1 MYFLPYFNKT
11 FFYYYFILVNVYVRS
26 NIEQDKV
33 YSEVHSKLR
42 ANKPEK
48 QAEETNALINYSPW
62 WVFCASL
69 NWTTAT
75 GRRVLFPK

>member
-62 WVFCASL
+62 
-69 NWTTAT
+69 
-75 GRRVLFPK
+75 